1 MKIDYDAIL
10 RNIES
15 GKFNQAKK
23 LCLTFLASYPTNT
36 SVKKI
41 LSAVEVNLGDFKSC
55 VSLLTSPDLKEN
67 LTAADF
73 YNLGC
78 AYAGLLEY
86 ELATKNFTQAIAINK
101 QFFQAY
107 HNRANIHRNFHRID
121 KALEDYA
128 TTLIIKPDHYDA
140 MLNQAIAYFLIGNF
154 EKAWPLYEYR
164 LLSKEAQ
171 NKVRKRDGIQWKG
184 QDIQGKTI
192 YLYSEQGL
200 GDSIQFMRYISLICQ
215 MKAQVVLEVQPGLI
229 KMAQSNF
236 PGIKIALP
244 RTDIKD
250 YDYHCPLPSLPLAFK
265 TNIHNIPSSH
275 SYLMPDADKLKA
287 WNLRLGGKW
296 LPRVGLVWS
305 GNQNHNNDKN
315 RSISLEQLMSFL
327 PEGYDYISLQKDIR
341 PEDLRIA
348 QAKKLKLLG
357 SELNDFSDTAALC
370 QCMDLVISVDT
381 SVAHLSGAIGKKTWV
396 LLPFSPDW
404 RWMLERQDSPWYQS
418 MKLYRQTERGQWPI
432 VLNQLAADMTK
443 VVRVI

>member
-1 MKIDYDAIL
+1 MNAAYLTIL
-10 RNIES
+10 KSVES
-15 GKFNQAKK
+15 GKYNQAKEQ
-23 LCLTFLASYPTNT
+23 CLAYLTIYPKDVA
-36 SVKKI
+36 VKKM
-41 LSAVEVNLGDFKSC
+41 LSAVEVNLGNFSDCIK
-55 VSLLTSPDLKEN
+55 LLGNPDLKQK
-67 LTAADF
+67 LTSTDF

-78 AYAGLLEY
+78 AYSGKSDY
-86 ELATKNFTQAIAINK
+86 ELAVQNFTQSIALNDR
-101 QFFQAY
+101 FYQAY

-128 TTLIIKPDHYDA
+128 KTLIIKPDHYDA

-154 EKAWPLYEYR
+154 DKAWPLYEYR

-184 QDIQGKTI
+184 QDIQGKVI

-200 GDSIQFMRYISLICQ
+200 GDSIQFMRYISSICQ
-215 MKAQVVLEVQPGLI
+215 MGAQVNLEVQPGLI
-229 KMAQSNF
+229 TLAQSNF
-236 PGIKIALP
+236 PGIKTVLP
-244 RTDIKD
+244 GTDVKE

-265 TNIHNIPSSH
+265 TNIQNIPSSH
-275 SYLMPDADKLKA
+275 SYLMPDFDKVNA

-296 LPRVGLVWS
+296 LPRIGLVWS

-357 SELNDFSDTAALC
+357 GELNDFSDTAALC

-381 SVAHLSGAIGKKTWV
+381 SVTHLSGAIGKKTWV

-418 MKLYRQTERGQWPI
+418 MKLYRQTERGQWPT